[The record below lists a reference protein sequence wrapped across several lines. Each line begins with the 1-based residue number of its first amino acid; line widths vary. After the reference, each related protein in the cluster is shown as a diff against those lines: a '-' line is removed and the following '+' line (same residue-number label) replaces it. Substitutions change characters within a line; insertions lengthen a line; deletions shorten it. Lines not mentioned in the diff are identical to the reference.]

1 MARAY
6 PSFKDEL
13 NEALADNQ
21 VGAVG
26 KAMLLN
32 IKFLCEFAIPTVY
45 AHFEN
50 TIASCVHILC
60 VSSNN

>member
-21 VGAVG
+21 VGTVG
-26 KAMLLN
+26 KAMLQN
-32 IKFLCEFAIPTVY
+32 IKFLCEFAIPAVS
-45 AHFEN
+45 HMRVMHIWFFVSVFE
-50 TIASCVHILC
+50 L
-60 VSSNN
+60 